1 MGLFLK
7 YLKQRRRYI
16 AAGAAFCAVFA
27 LSFYFYRLP
36 LGAVL
41 YPAALCAL
49 LAVIFIIIDFLS
61 VRKLH
66 TSLSGLK
73 TLMQFCLKTCPCPT
87 A

>member
-36 LGAVL
+36 PGAVL
-41 YPAALCAL
+41 YPAAHCA
-49 LAVIFIIIDFLS
+49 
-61 VRKLH
+61 
-66 TSLSGLK
+66 GGN
-73 TLMQFCLKTCPCPT
+73 FCDY
-87 A
+87 

>member
-41 YPAALCAL
+41 YPAALCW
-49 LAVIFIIIDFLS
+49 
-61 VRKLH
+61 R
-66 TSLSGLK
+66 
-73 TLMQFCLKTCPCPT
+73 
-87 A
+87 

>member
-36 LGAVL
+36 LGGYLRFDVGL
-41 YPAALCAL
+41 GAA
-49 LAVIFIIIDFLS
+49 S
-61 VRKLH
+61 VVV
-66 TSLSGLK
+66 
-73 TLMQFCLKTCPCPT
+73 P
-87 A
+87 